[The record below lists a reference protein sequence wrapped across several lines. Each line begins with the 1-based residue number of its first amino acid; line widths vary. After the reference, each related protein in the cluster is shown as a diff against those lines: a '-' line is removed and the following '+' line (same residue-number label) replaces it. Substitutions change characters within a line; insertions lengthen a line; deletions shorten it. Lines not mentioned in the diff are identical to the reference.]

1 MVVKTEHDE
10 SDDIAAIPAI
20 PAIPAIAGPSG
31 TTILIVG
38 DRGGKGRK
46 GNGMAG
52 NGMAGNGVPG
62 VPVHMQQLHGSKRPF
77 NQDAQDAH
85 TATLDAEIFAAGH
98 FPHISKVARV
108 KS

>member
-38 DRGGKGRK
+38 DRG
-46 GNGMAG
+46 GMAG